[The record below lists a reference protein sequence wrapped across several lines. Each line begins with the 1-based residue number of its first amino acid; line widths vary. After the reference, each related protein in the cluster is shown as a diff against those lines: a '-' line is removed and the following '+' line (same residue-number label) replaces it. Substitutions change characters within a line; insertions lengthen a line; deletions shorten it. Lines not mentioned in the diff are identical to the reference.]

1 MNILFLPSWYE
12 SDAEKN
18 AGVFFTE
25 QALALK
31 KLGNNVTIAIVDILN
46 YPYKSDKP
54 KFKVFKEARHGI
66 DVYRIIVPSYMTG
79 HIPGVFFS
87 YYARY
92 YKKLFKYLLAQG
104 LSFDVMYAHSF
115 WHAGYIATLLKKEF
129 NLPLIV
135 QEHRSM
141 LITGEF
147 SGKVNKYLKAT
158 VDNSDAFYCV
168 SNKLRD
174 NVYSRTGL
182 SRGIEILPNMVDD
195 LFQYKPLNND
205 KFSYTFIGTLN
216 ENKRIIQL
224 LKCFEKVCESNNN
237 VVLKIAGDG
246 PQRDQVNV
254 MINSSEVLERTVRV
268 LGLLPREKVLDLL
281 AETNVLVLPSAFET
295 FGVVCIEAMAVGRP
309 VICTRNG
316 SADFVD
322 DSNGVLIDVDS
333 DDQLIDA
340 MRKLYQNYSK
350 YDQHL
355 ISEKCVKA
363 YSSTSVM
370 SAVISEM
377 NRLKSK
383 NVADKE

>member
-12 SDAEKN
+12 SDSEKN

-31 KLGNNVTIAIVDILN
+31 NMGNKVTIAIVDILN
-46 YPYKSDKP
+46 YPYKSDKS
-54 KFKVFKEARHGI
+54 KFKIFKEERHGI

-92 YKKLFKYLLAQG
+92 YKKLMKYMLAQG

-129 NLPLIV
+129 KLPLIV

-147 SGKVNKYLKAT
+147 SDKVNKYLKST

-174 NVYSRTGL
+174 NVYARTGL
-182 SRGIEILPNMVDD
+182 NNGIEILPNMVDD
-195 LFQYKPLNND
+195 LFQYKQLKND
-205 KFSYTFIGTLN
+205 NFTYTFIGTLN
-216 ENKRIIQL
+216 ENKRVIQL
-224 LKCFEKVCESNNN
+224 LKCFEKVRESNNN

-246 PQRDQVNV
+246 PLLEQVNEN
-254 MINSSEVLERTVRV
+254 INCSEALRDSVEV
-268 LGLLPREKVLDLL
+268 LGLLSREKVLDLL
-281 AETNVLVLPSAFET
+281 VKTNVVILPSAFET

-316 SADFVD
+316 ASDFVD
-322 DSNGVLIDVDS
+322 DSNGILIDVDS
-333 DDQLIDA
+333 DDQLIEA
-340 MRKLYQNYSK
+340 MRKIYQNYSE
-350 YDQHL
+350 YNQQL
-355 ISEKCVKA
+355 ISEKCVKT
-363 YSSTSVM
+363 YSSTNVM

-377 NRLKSK
+377 KLLNA
-383 NVADKE
+383 NAIAG

>member
-1 MNILFLPSWYE
+1 MNILFLRSWYE
-12 SDAEKN
+12 SDSEKN

-54 KFKVFKEARHGI
+54 KFKVFKEERHGI
-66 DVYRIIVPSYMTG
+66 DVYRMIVPSYMTG
-79 HIPGVFFS
+79 HIPGIFFS

-92 YKKLFKYLLAQG
+92 YKKLFKYMLAQG

-182 SRGIEILPNMVDD
+182 SKGIEILPNMVDD
-195 LFQYKPLNND
+195 LFQYKTLNND
-205 KFSYTFIGTLN
+205 KFTYTFIGTLN

-224 LKCFEKVCESNNN
+224 LRCFEKVCESNNN

-246 PQRDQVNV
+246 PQLDQVNEI
-254 MINSSEVLERTVRV
+254 INGSEVLKKAVSV

-322 DSNGVLIDVDS
+322 DSNGILIDVDS
-333 DDQLIDA
+333 DDQLNDA

-350 YDQHL
+350 YDQQL

-363 YSSTSVM
+363 YSRTSVM

-383 NVADKE
+383 NRS

>member
-12 SDAEKN
+12 SDSEKN

-31 KLGNNVTIAIVDILN
+31 RMGNNVTIAIVDILN
-46 YPYKSDKP
+46 YPYKSTKP
-54 KFKVFKEARHGI
+54 KFKVFKEERHGI

-79 HIPGVFFS
+79 HVPSIFFS

-92 YKKLFKYLLAQG
+92 YKKLIKYLYAQG
-104 LSFDVMYAHSF
+104 MKFDVMYAHSF

-147 SGKVNKYLKAT
+147 SDKVNKYLKET

-182 SRGIEILPNMVDD
+182 NNRIDLIPNMVDD
-195 LFQYKPLNND
+195 LFQYKQLNNE
-205 KFSYTFIGTLN
+205 KFTYTFIGTLN

-224 LKCFEKVCESNNN
+224 LKCFEKVRESNNN
-237 VVLKIAGDG
+237 IVLKIAGDG
-246 PQRDQVNV
+246 PLLEQVNE
-254 MINSSEVLERTVRV
+254 MINSSNDLKDSVEV

-281 AETNVLVLPSAFET
+281 TETNVLVLPSAFET

-316 SADFVD
+316 AADFVD
-322 DSNGVLIDVDS
+322 DSNGILIDVDS
-333 DDQLIDA
+333 DDQLINA
-340 MRKLYQNYSK
+340 MRRIYQNYSD
-350 YDQHL
+350 YNQQM

-363 YSSTSVM
+363 YSSANVM
-370 SAVISEM
+370 STVISEM
-377 NRLKSK
+377 KLLNANSI
-383 NVADKE
+383 AG

>member
-12 SDAEKN
+12 SDVEKN

-31 KLGNNVTIAIVDILN
+31 KMGNNVTIAIVDILN

-54 KFKVFKEARHGI
+54 KFKVFKEERHGI
-66 DVYRIIVPSYMTG
+66 DVYRMFVPSYMTG
-79 HIPGVFFS
+79 HIPGIFFS

-92 YKKLFKYLLAQG
+92 YKKLFKYMFAQG

-147 SGKVNKYLKAT
+147 SNKVNKYLKAT
-158 VDNSDAFYCV
+158 VDNADAFYCV
-168 SNKLRD
+168 SKKLRD
-174 NVYSRTGL
+174 NVYTRTGL
-182 SRGIEILPNMVDD
+182 SNGIEILPNMVDD
-195 LFQYKPLNND
+195 LFQYKQLNNY
-205 KFSYTFIGTLN
+205 KFTYTFIGTLN

-224 LKCFEKVCESNNN
+224 LKCFEKVCESNRN

-246 PQRDQVNV
+246 PQLDQVNEL
-254 MINSSEVLERTVRV
+254 INSSAVMKDSVDV

-281 AETNVLVLPSAFET
+281 TETNVLVLPSAFET

-316 SADFVD
+316 ASDFVN
-322 DSNGVLIDVDS
+322 DSNGILIDVDS

-340 MRKLYQNYSK
+340 MIKIFQNYSE
-350 YDQHL
+350 YNQSL
-355 ISEKCVKA
+355 ISENCVKA
-363 YSSTSVM
+363 YSSANVM

-377 NRLKSK
+377 KLINANA
-383 NVADKE
+383 NVG

>member
-46 YPYKSDKP
+46 FPYKSDKS
-54 KFKVFKEARHGI
+54 KFKVFKEVRHGI

-79 HIPGVFFS
+79 QIPGVFFS

-129 NLPLIV
+129 NLPLVV

-182 SRGIEILPNMVDD
+182 RKGIEILPNMVDD

-205 KFSYTFIGTLN
+205 KFTYTFIGTLN

-224 LKCFEKVCESNNN
+224 LKCFEKVCEINNN

-254 MINSSEVLERTVRV
+254 MINSSEVLKKTVRV
-268 LGLLPREKVLDLL
+268 LGLLPREMVLDLL

-350 YDQHL
+350 YDQQL

>member
-25 QALALK
+25 QALALQK
-31 KLGNNVTIAIVDILN
+31 MGNNVTIAIVDILN
-46 YPYKSDKP
+46 YPYKSNKP
-54 KFKVFKEARHGI
+54 KFKIFKEERHGL

-79 HIPGVFFS
+79 HVPSVFFA
-87 YYARY
+87 YYAKY
-92 YKKLFKYLLAQG
+92 YRKLMKYMLAQG

-115 WHAGYIATLLKKEF
+115 WHAGYIATLLKKEYK
-129 NLPLIV
+129 LPLIV

-147 SGKVNKYLKAT
+147 SDKINKYLKST
-158 VDNSDAFYCV
+158 VENSDSFYCV

-182 SRGIEILPNMVDD
+182 SDGIIILPNMVDD
-195 LFQYKPLNND
+195 MFQYKQLNND
-205 KFSYTFIGTLN
+205 KFTYTFIGTLN

-224 LKCFEKVCESNNN
+224 LNCFEQVCKTNNEVCLKV
-237 VVLKIAGDG
+237 AGDG
-246 PQRDQVNV
+246 PQHEQVNEL
-254 MINSSEVLERTVRV
+254 INKSDVLSKSVDI
-268 LGLLPREKVLDLL
+268 LGLLPRDRVVDLL

-316 SADFVD
+316 AVD
-322 DSNGVLIDVDS
+322 YINDNNGILIDVDS
-333 DDQLIDA
+333 DEQLIDA
-340 MRKLYQNYSK
+340 MLRLYRDYSK
-350 YDQHL
+350 YDQKT
-355 ISEKCVKA
+355 ISDKCVMH
-363 YSSTSVM
+363 YSSTNVM
-370 SAVISEM
+370 KRVISEM
-377 NRLKSK
+377 NLLIS
-383 NVADKE
+383 NNIAI

>member
-12 SDAEKN
+12 SDSEKN

-54 KFKVFKEARHGI
+54 KFKVFKEERHGI
-66 DVYRIIVPSYMTG
+66 DVYRMIVPSYMTG

-92 YKKLFKYLLAQG
+92 YKKLFKYMLAQG

-115 WHAGYIATLLKKEF
+115 WHAGYIATMLKKEF

-182 SRGIEILPNMVDD
+182 RKGIEILPNMVDD

-205 KFSYTFIGTLN
+205 KFTYTFIGTLN

-224 LKCFEKVCESNNN
+224 LRCFEKICESNNI

-246 PQRDQVNV
+246 PQRDQVNE
-254 MINSSEVLERTVRV
+254 MIYSSEVLKKTVRV

-281 AETNVLVLPSAFET
+281 SETNVLVLPSAFET

-322 DSNGVLIDVDS
+322 DSNGILIDVDA

-350 YDQHL
+350 YDQQL

-363 YSSTSVM
+363 YSSASVM

-383 NVADKE
+383 NRS

>member
-12 SDAEKN
+12 SDSEKN

-46 YPYKSDKP
+46 YPYNSDKP
-54 KFKVFKEARHGI
+54 KFKVFKEVRHGI

-92 YKKLFKYLLAQG
+92 YNKLFKYMLAQG

-182 SRGIEILPNMVDD
+182 SKGIEILPNMVDD
-195 LFQYKPLNND
+195 LFQYKTLNND
-205 KFSYTFIGTLN
+205 KFTYTFIGTLN

-246 PQRDQVNV
+246 PQRDQVNI
-254 MINSSEVLERTVRV
+254 MINSSEVLKKTVRV

-281 AETNVLVLPSAFET
+281 AKTNVLVLPSAFET

-322 DSNGVLIDVDS
+322 DSNGILIDVDS

-340 MRKLYQNYSK
+340 MRKIYQNYSK
-350 YDQHL
+350 YDQQL

-377 NRLKSK
+377 NLLKSK
-383 NVADKE
+383 IVADKE

>member
-12 SDAEKN
+12 SDSEKN

-54 KFKVFKEARHGI
+54 KFKVFKEERHGI
-66 DVYRIIVPSYMTG
+66 DVYRMIVPSYMTG
-79 HIPGVFFS
+79 HIPGIFFS

-92 YKKLFKYLLAQG
+92 YKKLFKYMLAQG

-182 SRGIEILPNMVDD
+182 SKGIEILPNMVDD
-195 LFQYKPLNND
+195 LFQYKTLNND
-205 KFSYTFIGTLN
+205 KFTYTFIGTLN

-224 LKCFEKVCESNNN
+224 LRCFEKVCESNNN

-246 PQRDQVNV
+246 PQLDQVNEI
-254 MINSSEVLERTVRV
+254 INGSEVLKKAVSV

-322 DSNGVLIDVDS
+322 DSILIDVDS
-333 DDQLIDA
+333 DDQLNDA

-350 YDQHL
+350 YDQQL

-383 NVADKE
+383 NRS

>member
-1 MNILFLPSWYE
+1 M
-12 SDAEKN
+12 
-18 AGVFFTE
+18 
-25 QALALK
+25 
-31 KLGNNVTIAIVDILN
+31 
-46 YPYKSDKP
+46 
-54 KFKVFKEARHGI
+54 FKEERHGI
-66 DVYRIIVPSYMTG
+66 DVYRMIVPSYMTG

-92 YKKLFKYLLAQG
+92 YKKLFKYMLAQG

-115 WHAGYIATLLKKEF
+115 WHAGYIATMLKKEF

-195 LFQYKPLNND
+195 LFQYMPLNND
-205 KFSYTFIGTLN
+205 KFTYTFIGTLN

-254 MINSSEVLERTVRV
+254 MINSSEVLKKTVRV

-350 YDQHL
+350 YDQQL

-363 YSSTSVM
+363 YSSASVM

-383 NVADKE
+383 NRS

>member
-12 SDAEKN
+12 SDSEKN

-31 KLGNNVTIAIVDILN
+31 KLGHNVTIAIVDILN
-46 YPYKSDKP
+46 YPYKSDKL
-54 KFKVFKEARHGI
+54 KFKVFKEDRHGI
-66 DVYRIIVPSYMTG
+66 DVYRMIVPSYMTG
-79 HIPGVFFS
+79 HIPGIFFS

-92 YKKLFKYLLAQG
+92 YKKLFKYMLAQG

-115 WHAGYIATLLKKEF
+115 WHAGYIATLLKEEF

-147 SGKVNKYLKAT
+147 SDKVNKYLKAT

-182 SRGIEILPNMVDD
+182 RKGIEILPNMVDD
-195 LFQYKPLNND
+195 LFQYMPLNND
-205 KFSYTFIGTLN
+205 KFTYTFIGTLN

-224 LKCFEKVCESNNN
+224 LNCFEKVCESNSN

-246 PQRDQVNV
+246 PQLDQVNEI
-254 MINSSEVLERTVRV
+254 INGSEVLKKAVSV
-268 LGLLPREKVLDLL
+268 LGLLPRENVLDLL
-281 AETNVLVLPSAFET
+281 SETNVLVLPSAFET

-322 DSNGVLIDVDS
+322 DSNGILIDVDS

-350 YDQHL
+350 YDQQL

-363 YSSTSVM
+363 YSSTCVM

-383 NVADKE
+383 KRS

>member
-54 KFKVFKEARHGI
+54 KFKVFKEERHGI
-66 DVYRIIVPSYMTG
+66 DVYRMIVPSYMTG
-79 HIPGVFFS
+79 HIPGLFFS

-92 YKKLFKYLLAQG
+92 YKKLFKYMLAQG

-115 WHAGYIATLLKKEF
+115 WHAGYIATMLKKEF

-182 SRGIEILPNMVDD
+182 SRGIEILPDMVDD
-195 LFQYKPLNND
+195 LFQYMPLNND
-205 KFSYTFIGTLN
+205 NFTYTFIGTLN

-224 LKCFEKVCESNNN
+224 LKCFEKVCESNSD

-254 MINSSEVLERTVRV
+254 MINSSEVLRKTVSI

-340 MRKLYQNYSK
+340 MRKIYQNYSK
-350 YDQHL
+350 YDQQL

-383 NVADKE
+383 SLADKE

>member
-1 MNILFLPSWYE
+1 
-12 SDAEKN
+12 
-18 AGVFFTE
+18 
-25 QALALK
+25 
-31 KLGNNVTIAIVDILN
+31 
-46 YPYKSDKP
+46 
-54 KFKVFKEARHGI
+54 
-66 DVYRIIVPSYMTG
+66 
-79 HIPGVFFS
+79 
-87 YYARY
+87 
-92 YKKLFKYLLAQG
+92 
-104 LSFDVMYAHSF
+104 
-115 WHAGYIATLLKKEF
+115 
-129 NLPLIV
+129 
-135 QEHRSM
+135 M

-182 SRGIEILPNMVDD
+182 SRGIEILPDMVDD
-195 LFQYKPLNND
+195 LFQYMPLNND
-205 KFSYTFIGTLN
+205 NFTYTFIGTLN

-224 LKCFEKVCESNNN
+224 LKCFEKVCESNSD

-254 MINSSEVLERTVRV
+254 MINSSEVLRKTVSI

-340 MRKLYQNYSK
+340 MRKIYQNYSK
-350 YDQHL
+350 YDQQL

-383 NVADKE
+383 SLADKE

>member
-12 SDAEKN
+12 SDSEKN

-31 KLGNNVTIAIVDILN
+31 NMGNKVTIAIVDILN
-46 YPYKSDKP
+46 YPYKSDKS
-54 KFKVFKEARHGI
+54 KFKIFKEERHGI

-92 YKKLFKYLLAQG
+92 YKKLMKYMLAQG
-104 LSFDVMYAHSF
+104 LNFEVMYAHSF
-115 WHAGYIATLLKKEF
+115 WHAGYIATLLKKELK
-129 NLPLIV
+129 LPLIV

-147 SGKVNKYLKAT
+147 SDKVNKYLKAT
-158 VDNSDAFYCV
+158 VENADAFYCV

-174 NVYSRTGL
+174 NVYARTGL
-182 SRGIEILPNMVDD
+182 NNGIEILPNMVDD
-195 LFQYKPLNND
+195 LFQYKQLNNNI
-205 KFSYTFIGTLN
+205 FTYTFIGTLN
-216 ENKRIIQL
+216 ENKRIIEL
-224 LKCFEKVCESNNN
+224 LKCFEKICESNSN
-237 VVLKIAGDG
+237 VALKIAGDG
-246 PQRDQVNV
+246 PQLNQVNEL
-254 MINSSEVLERTVRV
+254 INSSAVLKDSVEV

-309 VICTRNG
+309 VICTKNG
-316 SADFVD
+316 AADFVD
-322 DSNGVLIDVDS
+322 DSNGILIDVDS
-333 DDQLIDA
+333 DDQLIEA
-340 MRKLYQNYSK
+340 MRKIYQNYSD
-350 YDQHL
+350 YNQQM

-363 YSSTSVM
+363 YSSTNVM

-377 NRLKSK
+377 NLLNP
-383 NVADKE
+383 NVKAG

>member
-12 SDAEKN
+12 SDSEKN

-25 QALALK
+25 QAMALQK
-31 KLGNNVTIAIVDILN
+31 MGNNVTIAIVDILN
-46 YPYKSDKP
+46 YPYKSNKP
-54 KFKVFKEARHGI
+54 GFKVFKETRHGM
-66 DVYRIIVPSYMTG
+66 DVYRMTVPSYMTG
-79 HIPGVFFS
+79 HFPGVFFA
-87 YYARY
+87 YYAKY
-92 YKKLFKYLLAQG
+92 YRKLMKYMLAQG

-147 SGKVNKYLKAT
+147 SDKVNKYLKAT
-158 VDNSDAFYCV
+158 VDNSDSFYCV
-168 SNKLRD
+168 SSKLRD

-182 SRGIEILPNMVDD
+182 TKGIEILPNMVDD
-195 LFQYKPLNND
+195 LFAYKQLDNS
-205 KFSYTFIGTLN
+205 KFTYTFIGTLN

-224 LKCFEKVCESNNN
+224 LRCFEQVRKNNLDVCLKV
-237 VVLKIAGDG
+237 AGDG
-246 PQRDQVNV
+246 PQREQVNEL
-254 MINSSEVLERTVRV
+254 INGSADLRDSVEV
-268 LGLLPREKVLDLL
+268 LGLLPREKVLELL
-281 AETNVLVLPSAFET
+281 TKTNVLVLPSAFET
-295 FGVVCIEAMAVGRP
+295 FGIVCIEAMAVGRP

-340 MRKLYQNYSK
+340 MVKIYRDYSK
-350 YDQHL
+350 YELKH
-355 ISEKCVKA
+355 ISERCVEQ
-363 YSSTSVM
+363 YSSSIVM
-370 SAVISEM
+370 SGVVSEM
-377 NRLKSK
+377 NDLISNSSK
-383 NVADKE
+383 A

>member
-12 SDAEKN
+12 SDSEKN

-31 KLGNNVTIAIVDILN
+31 NMGNNVTIAIVDILN
-46 YPYKSDKP
+46 YPYKSDKF
-54 KFKVFKEARHGI
+54 KFKIFKEERHGI

-92 YKKLFKYLLAQG
+92 YKKLMKYLLAQG
-104 LSFDVMYAHSF
+104 LNFDVMYAHSF

-129 NLPLIV
+129 KLPLIV

-147 SGKVNKYLKAT
+147 SDKVNKYLKAT
-158 VDNSDAFYCV
+158 VENADAFYCV

-174 NVYSRTGL
+174 NVYARTGL
-182 SRGIEILPNMVDD
+182 NNGIEILPNMVDD
-195 LFQYKPLNND
+195 LFQYKQLKND
-205 KFSYTFIGTLN
+205 NFTYTFIGTLN
-216 ENKRIIQL
+216 ENKRVIQL
-224 LKCFEKVCESNNN
+224 LKCFEKVRESNSN

-246 PQRDQVNV
+246 PQLDQVNEL
-254 MINSSEVLERTVRV
+254 INSSAVLKDSVEV

-309 VICTRNG
+309 VICTPNG
-316 SADFVD
+316 AADFVD
-322 DSNGVLIDVDS
+322 GSNGILIDVDS
-333 DDQLIDA
+333 NEQLIEA
-340 MRKLYQNYSK
+340 MRKIYQNYSD
-350 YDQHL
+350 YDQQM
-355 ISEKCVKA
+355 ISEKCVKT
-363 YSSTSVM
+363 YSSTNVM

-377 NRLKSK
+377 KRL
-383 NVADKE
+383 NAIAG

>member
-12 SDAEKN
+12 SDSEKN

-31 KLGNNVTIAIVDILN
+31 NMGNKVTIAIVDILN
-46 YPYKSDKP
+46 YPYKSNKR
-54 KFKVFKEARHGI
+54 KFKIFKEERHGI

-92 YKKLFKYLLAQG
+92 YKKLMIYMLAQG
-104 LSFDVMYAHSF
+104 LNFDVMYAHSF

-129 NLPLIV
+129 KLPLIV

-147 SGKVNKYLKAT
+147 SNNVNKYIKLT
-158 VDNSDAFYCV
+158 VDNADAFYCV

-174 NVYSRTGL
+174 NVYARTGL
-182 SRGIEILPNMVDD
+182 NNGIEIIPNMVDD
-195 LFQYKPLNND
+195 RFQYKQLNND
-205 KFSYTFIGTLN
+205 KFTYTFIGTLN
-216 ENKRIIQL
+216 ENKRVIQL
-224 LKCFEKVCESNNN
+224 LKCFEKVRESNNN
-237 VVLKIAGDG
+237 IVLKIAGNG
-246 PQRDQVNV
+246 PLLELVNET
-254 MINSSEVLERTVRV
+254 INCSEVLKDSVEV

-316 SADFVD
+316 AADFVD
-322 DSNGVLIDVDS
+322 DSNGILIDVDS
-333 DDQLIDA
+333 DEQLIDA
-340 MRKLYQNYSK
+340 MRKIYQNYSD
-350 YDQHL
+350 YNQQL

-363 YSSTSVM
+363 YSSTNVM
-370 SAVISEM
+370 STVISEM
-377 NRLKSK
+377 KLLNANSI
-383 NVADKE
+383 AG

>member
-1 MNILFLPSWYE
+1 MNDIIQHILNDSQWPLLTVFLLGLLVAIHPCPLATNVAAFGYIS
-12 SDAEKN
+12 
-18 AGVFFTE
+18 
-25 QALALK
+25 QAVKEEELTVRQRRRIILRNGMLYV
-31 KLGNNVTIAIVDILN
+31 LGRTIAYSVLGAVLI
-46 YPYKSDKP
+46 
-54 KFKVFKEARHGI
+54 
-66 DVYRIIVPSYMTG
+66 
-79 HIPGVFFS
+79 FF
-87 YYARY
+87 
-92 YKKLFKYLLAQG
+92 
-104 LSFDVMYAHSF
+104 
-115 WHAGYIATLLKKEF
+115 
-129 NLPLIV
+129 
-135 QEHRSM
+135 
-141 LITGEF
+141 
-147 SGKVNKYLKAT
+147 
-158 VDNSDAFYCV
+158 
-168 SNKLRD
+168 
-174 NVYSRTGL
+174 L

-195 LFQYKPLNND
+195 LFQYMPLNND
-205 KFSYTFIGTLN
+205 KFTYTFIGTLN

-254 MINSSEVLERTVRV
+254 MINSSEVLKKTVRV

-340 MRKLYQNYSK
+340 MRKIYQNYSK
-350 YDQHL
+350 YDQQL

>member
-1 MNILFLPSWYE
+1 MYILFLPSWYE
-12 SDAEKN
+12 SDSEKN

-31 KLGNNVTIAIVDILN
+31 NMGNKVTIAIVDILN
-46 YPYKSDKP
+46 YPYKSHKS
-54 KFKVFKEARHGI
+54 KFKIFKEERHGI

-92 YKKLFKYLLAQG
+92 YKKLMKYMLAQG

-129 NLPLIV
+129 KLPLIV

-147 SGKVNKYLKAT
+147 SDKVNKYLKAT
-158 VDNSDAFYCV
+158 VENADAFYCV

-174 NVYSRTGL
+174 NVYARTGL
-182 SRGIEILPNMVDD
+182 NNGIEILPNMVDD
-195 LFQYKPLNND
+195 LFQYKQLKND
-205 KFSYTFIGTLN
+205 NFTYTFIGTLN
-216 ENKRIIQL
+216 ENKRVIQL
-224 LKCFEKVCESNNN
+224 LKCFEKVRESNSN

-246 PQRDQVNV
+246 PLLEQINENINCSEGLRDSV
-254 MINSSEVLERTVRV
+254 EV
-268 LGLLPREKVLDLL
+268 LGLLSREKVLDLL
-281 AETNVLVLPSAFET
+281 VKTNVVILPSAFET

-316 SADFVD
+316 ASDFVD
-322 DSNGVLIDVDS
+322 DSNGILIDIDS
-333 DDQLIDA
+333 EDQLIDA
-340 MRKLYQNYSK
+340 MRKIYQNYSE
-350 YDQHL
+350 YNQQL
-355 ISEKCVKA
+355 ISEKCVKT
-363 YSSTSVM
+363 YSSTNVM
-370 SAVISEM
+370 SAVISDMELI
-377 NRLKSK
+377 NA
-383 NVADKE
+383 NTITG

>member
-12 SDAEKN
+12 SDSEKN

-46 YPYKSDKP
+46 YPYNSDKP
-54 KFKVFKEARHGI
+54 KFKVFKEVRHGI

-92 YKKLFKYLLAQG
+92 YNKLFKYMLAQG

-182 SRGIEILPNMVDD
+182 SKGIEILPNMVDD
-195 LFQYKPLNND
+195 LFQYKTLNND
-205 KFSYTFIGTLN
+205 KFTYTFIGTLN

-224 LKCFEKVCESNNN
+224 LRCFEKICEINN
-237 VVLKIAGDG
+237 L
-246 PQRDQVNV
+246 DQVNEI
-254 MINSSEVLERTVRV
+254 INGSEVLKKAVSV
-268 LGLLPREKVLDLL
+268 LGLLSREKVLDLL

-322 DSNGVLIDVDS
+322 DSNGILIDVDS

-350 YDQHL
+350 YDQQL

-377 NRLKSK
+377 NLLKSK
-383 NVADKE
+383 IVADKE

>member
-12 SDAEKN
+12 SDSEKN

-25 QALALK
+25 QALTLK

-54 KFKVFKEARHGI
+54 KFKVFKEVRHGI

-92 YKKLFKYLLAQG
+92 YKKLFKYMLAQG

-182 SRGIEILPNMVDD
+182 RKGIEILPNMVDD
-195 LFQYKPLNND
+195 LFQYKTLNND
-205 KFSYTFIGTLN
+205 KFTYTFIGTLN

-224 LKCFEKVCESNNN
+224 LNCFEKVCESNNN

-246 PQRDQVNV
+246 PQLDQVNEI
-254 MINSSEVLERTVRV
+254 INGSEVLKKAVSV

-281 AETNVLVLPSAFET
+281 SETNVLVLPSAFET

-322 DSNGVLIDVDS
+322 DSNGILIDVDS
-333 DDQLIDA
+333 DDHLIDA
-340 MRKLYQNYSK
+340 MRKIYQNYSK
-350 YDQHL
+350 YDQQL

>member
-12 SDAEKN
+12 SDSEKN

-46 YPYKSDKP
+46 YPYKSVKP
-54 KFKVFKEARHGI
+54 KFKVFKEVRHGI

-92 YKKLFKYLLAQG
+92 YKKLFKFMLAQG
-104 LSFDVMYAHSF
+104 LSFDMMYAHSF
-115 WHAGYIATLLKKEF
+115 WHAGYIATLLKNEF

-182 SRGIEILPNMVDD
+182 RKGIEILPNMVDD
-195 LFQYKPLNND
+195 LFQYMPLNND
-205 KFSYTFIGTLN
+205 KFTYTFIGTLN
-216 ENKRIIQL
+216 ENKRIVQL

-254 MINSSEVLERTVRV
+254 MINSSEVLKKTVRV

-322 DSNGVLIDVDS
+322 DSNGILIDVDS

-340 MRKLYQNYSK
+340 MRKLYHNYSK
-350 YDQHL
+350 YDQQL

-363 YSSTSVM
+363 FSSTSVM

>member
-12 SDAEKN
+12 SDSEKN

-54 KFKVFKEARHGI
+54 KFKVFKEVRHGI
-66 DVYRIIVPSYMTG
+66 DVYRIIVPSYLTG

-129 NLPLIV
+129 NLPLVV

-195 LFQYKPLNND
+195 LFQYMPLNND
-205 KFSYTFIGTLN
+205 KFTYTFIGTLN

-224 LKCFEKVCESNNN
+224 LRCFEKICESNNN

-246 PQRDQVNV
+246 PQRDQVKL
-254 MINSSEVLERTVRV
+254 MINSSEVLKKTVRV

-322 DSNGVLIDVDS
+322 DSNGILIDVDS

-350 YDQHL
+350 YDQQL

>member
-12 SDAEKN
+12 SDSEKN

-31 KLGNNVTIAIVDILN
+31 NMGNKVTIAIVDILN
-46 YPYKSDKP
+46 YPYKSDNP
-54 KFKVFKEARHGI
+54 KFKIFKEERHGI

-79 HIPGVFFS
+79 HIPGVFFF

-92 YKKLFKYLLAQG
+92 YKKLMKYMLAQG
-104 LSFDVMYAHSF
+104 LNFDVMYAHSF

-129 NLPLIV
+129 KLPLIV

-147 SGKVNKYLKAT
+147 SDKVNKYLKAT

-174 NVYSRTGL
+174 NVYARTGL
-182 SRGIEILPNMVDD
+182 NKGIEILPNMVDD
-195 LFQYKPLNND
+195 LFQYKQLNNNI
-205 KFSYTFIGTLN
+205 FIYTFIGTLN

-224 LKCFEKVCESNNN
+224 LKCFEKICESNNK
-237 VVLKIAGDG
+237 VALKIAGDG
-246 PQRDQVNV
+246 PQLDQVNEL
-254 MINSSEVLERTVRV
+254 INSSAVLKDSVEV

-309 VICTRNG
+309 VICTKNG
-316 SADFVD
+316 AADFVD
-322 DSNGVLIDVDS
+322 DSNGILIDVDS
-333 DDQLIDA
+333 DDQLIEA
-340 MRKLYQNYSK
+340 MRKIYQNYSD
-350 YDQHL
+350 YNQQM
-355 ISEKCVKA
+355 ISEKCVKT
-363 YSSTSVM
+363 YSSTNVM
-370 SAVISEM
+370 SAVISDM
-377 NRLKSK
+377 KLLNANTISG
-383 NVADKE
+383 